1 MCKRREYRP
10 VITLCKDKHSLQR
23 VSGAEEGLPRAL
35 EEDDAACP
43 YSLGLARLKSTFVT
57 LPWTFPGFLSTY
69 RDIFWVLPGP
79 CDADKGP
86 LTVQGQFNE
95 EHQAELYMRTY
106 IQKDR
111 QTDRK
116 TDRQTD
122 RQTTRHTDST
132 DIWEST
138 SRVSRNSG
146 RSRPNTP
153 DSLVFFDK
161 CLIFK
166 IYCIIHW
173 PCGHCMPEANSVL
186 TSSVQAQY

>member
-1 MCKRREYRP
+1 M
-10 VITLCKDKHSLQR
+10 ITLCKDKHSLQR

-122 RQTTRHTDST
+122 GRTDRQTETERPTDRYEALVHLGGVPSLPHG
-132 DIWEST
+132 
-138 SRVSRNSG
+138 SRV
-146 RSRPNTP
+146 
-153 DSLVFFDK
+153 
-161 CLIFK
+161 
-166 IYCIIHW
+166 
-173 PCGHCMPEANSVL
+173 
-186 TSSVQAQY
+186 